1 MSQSSTLDLRIR
13 PGSAACK
20 SLPAL
25 LAVLLSLGGCSMAK
39 VAVRGSMPM
48 MEGGIESMNRET
60 DLELARSAIPANLK
74 MMEGMTFVDP
84 DNGELRI
91 RAAHGFY
98 GYAFA
103 FVEADEPER
112 AARLYQRCREH
123 ALAAVRP
130 ASLADRLETAPV
142 DELQGALQQADR
154 SSVPALFWTASCW
167 AKWIDLNRD
176 DVQSI
181 SHLARA
187 AAVMER
193 VLELDEG
200 FYHAGPHIFFGVY
213 YGARSPTLG
222 GNFSRSLQ
230 HFARARELTQ
240 GKLLLVDVFEA
251 EYLDRQRLDRQAF
264 HEKLTAVIAAP
275 DDLFPAM
282 AFANEVG
289 KARARA
295 LLAREEEWF

>member
-1 MSQSSTLDLRIR
+1 MNQYSTFDLRIR
-13 PGSAACK
+13 PGSAAFRR
-20 SLPAL
+20 LPAL
-25 LAVLLSLGGCSMAK
+25 LAVLVCLGGCSMGQ

-84 DNGELRI
+84 ANGELRI

-103 FVEADEPER
+103 FVEAEAPER

-130 ASLADRLETAPV
+130 ASLAEQLETASIE
-142 DELQGALQQADR
+142 DLQRELQEADR

-181 SHLARA
+181 SQLARA

-213 YGARSPTLG
+213 YGGRSPTLG
-222 GNFSRSLQ
+222 GNFSRSEQ
-230 HFARARELTQ
+230 HFSRARELTQ

-289 KARARA
+289 MARARA